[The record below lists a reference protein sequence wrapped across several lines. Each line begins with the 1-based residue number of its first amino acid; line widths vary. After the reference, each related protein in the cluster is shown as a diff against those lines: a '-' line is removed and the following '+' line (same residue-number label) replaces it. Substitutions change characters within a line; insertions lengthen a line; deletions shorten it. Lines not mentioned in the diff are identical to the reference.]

1 VSNLEKRGDRYHGM
15 IMSGIYLILIETFE
29 NEEHVEEMRH
39 GQKASLAPIILN
51 LHMNRQ
57 S

>member
-1 VSNLEKRGDRYHGM
+1 MSNLEKRGDRYHGM

-39 GQKASLAPIILN
+39 GQKTSLAPIILN